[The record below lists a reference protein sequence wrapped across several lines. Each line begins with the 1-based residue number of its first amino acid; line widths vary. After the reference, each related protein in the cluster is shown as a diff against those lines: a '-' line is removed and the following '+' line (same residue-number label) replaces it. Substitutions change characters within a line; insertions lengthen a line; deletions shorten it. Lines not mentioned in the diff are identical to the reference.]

1 MNSQAQIL
9 DMIRTRR
16 RVTTAEILRAI
27 PCTTPAKA
35 ILRLRRAGWPIENI
49 APIGQLGI
57 YEYQEG
63 QLKLL

>member
-35 ILRLRRAGWPIENI
+35 ILRLKRAGYPIENVSKPGEL
-49 APIGQLGI
+49 AI